1 MSEIENSRLVSYAVF
16 ICTLAVVL
24 LTVTT
29 IVFPALFS
37 YYFGL
42 YSENLEP
49 FELGYQ
55 AVLLV
60 TTNIVIFGF
69 GIAYYKKKIPS
80 FLDSIIEKIRAF
92 ELSKNVTIIVLAI
105 ILGIYVGLSTPE
117 LLIDESTQ
125 WGDYDVLDR
134 ALELWP
140 YGESDDV
147 YVQEQNDRY
156 VRMILL
162 DVSHN
167 IFQNIKILPFIASIL
182 VVAFTFLI
190 TTQFCQ
196 KRFAGIISVIVLLQA
211 NTFLKFDTI
220 AVYENFW
227 VLFFLISL
235 YTIQR

>member
-1 MSEIENSRLVSYAVF
+1 MSKIENSRLVSYAAF

-24 LTVTT
+24 LTVVT
-29 IVFPALFS
+29 IIFPALFS

-49 FELGYQ
+49 FELGH
-55 AVLLV
+55 LSIFL
-60 TTNIVIFGF
+60 IVSNVAIFGF

-80 FLDSIIEKIRAF
+80 SLDSVIEKIRTF
-92 ELSKNVTIIVLAI
+92 ELSKKVTIIVLAI

-125 WGDYDVLDR
+125 WGDYEVLSE
-134 ALELWP
+134 ALKLWP

-162 DVSHN
+162 DASHN

-182 VVAFTFLI
+182 VVSFTFLI

-196 KRFAGIISVIVLLQA
+196 KRFAGIISKDI
-211 NTFLKFDTI
+211 N
-220 AVYENFW
+220 
-227 VLFFLISL
+227 
-235 YTIQR
+235 